1 LNLSTRNKNMT
12 NKEYE
17 TRVRKLEDEGMTRSD
32 AQAIVDMQ
40 EMRGKVFNRQGKLV
54 TVSIPTN

>member
-1 LNLSTRNKNMT
+1 MT